1 MSKKIEGLASL
12 ENRFQKAY
20 WRLREEFGF
29 GFFRSEQARDILN
42 NLGFQNINEVF
53 SELRQAGILEAKK
66 DKKDKRERIYKLI
79 EIENESVALTQDQ
92 IIKLL
97 KTGADLIRTRVDY
110 KILLV
115 FLFYK
120 AISDKWNIKAEE
132 AKKKVKNNRQAY
144 ILANTGYYK
153 LYDAKANKLYTWQ
166 EVTKSKNIIADL
178 ANALRA
184 VAQMNRERFGELEKV
199 LEVLGLFGF
208 ISQDNQHI
216 IEGLVSL
223 FDNVDFTKAK
233 SDALGDAYMWIL
245 SYFAPDKAKEGEVFT
260 AREVIDLMVKLL
272 DIKEG
277 STVLDP
283 ACGSGSMLIESY
295 RYVCDKNTKNKPNI
309 ELYGQEANEIM
320 EALAK
325 LNFILHDIDNFHLWM
340 GDSLKN
346 PRFPECDY
354 LIANPPWNAKGYGQN
369 TFTKVPAEVRQI
381 YTSFL
386 PDGFPAN
393 SSADWAWVQ
402 LMLYKAR
409 RKVAVLLD
417 SGALFRGGRER
428 AIRKAILEQDLIE
441 VVILLPEK
449 FFYNTQAPGII
460 LVLNKN
466 KDNKKRNKV
475 LFINASEEYDKHPN
489 VRKLN
494 ILPKRAIKKIVE
506 HYHSFKELEHF
517 ARIVDLE
524 KIKEND
530 YNLNVSLYVAPKVE
544 EEEIDL
550 KEELKAIKELK
561 QKEKDLEAEVMDIL
575 EKIIKLD
582 L

>member
-1 MSKKIEGLASL
+1 MIKPIEKLTNL

-20 WRLREEFGF
+20 WRLIDEFANKPFKFEEA
-29 GFFRSEQARDILN
+29 EDILKK
-42 NLGFQNINEVF
+42 LGFYNLNEVF
-53 SELRQAGILEAKK
+53 SELRKAGVVRVRP
-66 DKKDKRERIYKLI
+66 DKKDKRVKIYQLKI
-79 EIENESVALTQDQ
+79 EDKPKNITQDQ
-92 IIKLL
+92 ILRLL

-120 AISDKWNIKAEE
+120 AVSDKWNVKVIE
-132 AKKKVKNNRQAY
+132 AKKKVKTDRQAY
-144 ILANTGYYK
+144 ILANTGYYR
-153 LYDAKANKLYTWQ
+153 LYDPKTNKLYTWQ
-166 EVTKSKNIIADL
+166 EVTKSKDTITEF
-178 ANALRA
+178 ANALRT
-184 VAQMNRERFGELEKV
+184 VAQMNQEKIGELEKV
-199 LEVLGLFGF
+199 LETLGLFGF
-208 ISQDNQHI
+208 ISEDNSHI

-223 FDNVDFTKAK
+223 FNNVDFTQF
-233 SDALGDAYMWIL
+233 DGDIIGDAYMWIL

-260 AREVIDLMVKLL
+260 PKEISNLIVELL

-277 STVLDP
+277 NTVLDP
-283 ACGSGSMLIESY
+283 ATGSGSMLIEAY
-295 RYVCDKNTKNKPNI
+295 RHARNKNGLDKPSI

-325 LNFILHDIDNFHLWM
+325 INFILHDIHSFNLWI

-354 LIANPPWNAKGYGQN
+354 VIANPPWNAKGYGEN
-369 TFTKVPAEVRQI
+369 TFANIPEVRQI
-381 YTSFL
+381 YTHFL
-386 PDGFPAN
+386 PDGFPTN

-409 RKVAVLLD
+409 QKVGVVLD

-428 AIRKAILEQDLIE
+428 AIRKAILEQDLIDS
-441 VVILLPEK
+441 VILLPEK
-449 FFYNTQAPGII
+449 LFYNTQAPGII

-466 KDNKKRNKV
+466 KDKKRKNKV
-475 LFINASEEYDKHPN
+475 LFINACEEYDKHPN

-494 ILPKRAIKKIVE
+494 ILPKRAIQKTAE
-506 HYHSFKELEHF
+506 HYHDFEELEHF
-517 ARIVDLE
+517 ARVVDLDE
-524 KIKEND
+524 IKKND

-550 KEELKAIKELK
+550 KEELKVIQELK
-561 QKEKDLEAEVMDIL
+561 QKEEKLEAEVMDIL
-575 EKIIKLD
+575 KKVIKLD